1 MYIILYID
9 CCYSLCDFDLVFKL
23 DDSTKNT
30 IKLSRIFKVY
40 SVNVLNYYHFK
51 TLTKPLQKS
60 LPLWVSLYR
69 LDEKVKQIYGRNFA
83 FIDIK

>member
-9 CCYSLCDFDLVFKL
+9 CFYSLCDFDLVFKL

-30 IKLSRIFKVY
+30 FKLPTVFKVY
-40 SVNVLNYYHFK
+40 CVNFLNYYHFK

-60 LPLWVSLYR
+60 LPPLGLTSWT
-69 LDEKVKQIYGRNFA
+69 
-83 FIDIK
+83 